1 MQRRGG
7 ACLTIAAELGACI
20 IPVGDGFHLADNG
33 PNWGCRLDIKFDFK
47 NAPPPALPNQTH
59 SLHGGWRWTKKG
71 DKQTLTMDGHHA
83 SDAGQYLAACVFYE
97 VLFGESVVG
106 NKFAP
111 PDLDPAYVRFLQE
124 TAHQAVVNS
133 RAKK

>member
-20 IPVGDGFHLADNG
+20 ILVGDAFHLADND
-33 PNWGCRLDIKFDFK
+33 PNWGYRLDIKFDFK

-71 DKQTLTMDGHHA
+71 DKQTLPMDGHHA
-83 SDAGQYLAACVFYE
+83 SEAGRPSALGMDKTQFIRQHSSGHRL
-97 VLFGESVVG
+97 
-106 NKFAP
+106 
-111 PDLDPAYVRFLQE
+111 
-124 TAHQAVVNS
+124 TQAS
-133 RAKK
+133 GLER